1 MAGQWSNHPNYL
13 KHVRLLNIHPHRLF
27 SLSLYLKNVI
37 VLKYGAMLKLKKNK
51 LCIVL
56 GILKLGVY
64 IVINYPFFIQVNLIA
79 CFCLNLQK
87 GYLLIMYIPGKF

>member
-37 VLKYGAMLKLKKNK
+37 VLKYGAMLKLKKK
-51 LCIVL
+51 QIMYCI
-56 GILKLGVY
+56 GDIETRGVY
-64 IVINYPFFIQVNLIA
+64 
-79 CFCLNLQK
+79 CH
-87 GYLLIMYIPGKF
+87 